1 MLYLLGFCRLCCTT
15 LKEEGG
21 IEDGYARAW
30 LKMLLGKKRKKQADK
45 YASRQAGRL
54 ARKGTDVPLQPELDL
69 LTVMFFDGFP

>member
-1 MLYLLGFCRLCCTT
+1 
-15 LKEEGG
+15 
-21 IEDGYARAW
+21 
-30 LKMLLGKKRKKQADK
+30 MLLGKKRKKQADK